1 MVAAEHGYDAII
13 GYLLDSG
20 ANINAVDKNG
30 DTALD
35 IAKYHERT
43 DTIELLLLRGG
54 IGAEGPSAKER
65 MMDSYYEACDHAN
78 AVKKLLSEIAK
89 LGVFRVYYHFRY
101 QHAFPAWWHATL
113 GDKDNEGYQ
122 HS

>member
-65 MMDSYYEACDHAN
+65 MMGSYYEACDHAN
-78 AVKKLLSEIAK
+78 AVKKLLSEIK
-89 LGVFRVYYHFRY
+89 KKK
-101 QHAFPAWWHATL
+101 P
-113 GDKDNEGYQ
+113 
-122 HS
+122 